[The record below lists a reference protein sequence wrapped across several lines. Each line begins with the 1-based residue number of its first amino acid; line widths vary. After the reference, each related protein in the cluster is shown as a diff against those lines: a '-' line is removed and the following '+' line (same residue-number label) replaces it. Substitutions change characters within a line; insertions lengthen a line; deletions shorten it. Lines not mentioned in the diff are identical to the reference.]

1 MPPVVGAVTTFIA
14 SALTAGFTQSVG
26 ATLWGFAQ
34 RALISVGLGLASSA
48 LTPKP
53 KSPSFNDPGRPLAF
67 QPNPDAPRQVI
78 YGETAIAGQIIAQR
92 TSSNNKYAHFIAA
105 LGDGGPY
112 ESVEAIRLN
121 NETVTLDGSGYVTA
135 PTKWASSK
143 CRIETKLG
151 TESQTAFSS
160 AVSEISDWTS
170 DHAGKGVALAHL
182 RYEYDPEVWT
192 SGIPSPLFIMRG
204 RKVYDPRLDSS
215 PGNDPTNASYIAWS
229 QNPALWAL
237 DYIRG
242 VETNGTRIL
251 GLGVPS
257 ALIDWQSFADAA
269 DVCDETVAV
278 KAGGTIARYTGGGG
292 IVSAADDPIA
302 VLEAMMSAMAGVLT
316 TRSGLI
322 SVYAGEAQTATVTL
336 TDDDLAGPI
345 RVTGARSI
353 RETANA
359 VSVQYRE
366 PSAGYNFAGA
376 PAYRNSTWE
385 TEDDSEVLW
394 TELRLPFTDDHRV
407 AQRLAKIHGGNKRE
421 PREISARYKIK
432 AIQIQ
437 EGEVFTL
444 DSDSYGSAANGK
456 YRVVSRKINPDGS
469 VDITARSETDSKYDW
484 TAASEEQDPPAGTVA
499 AASTPTTAT
508 PTGWSVTATEVSGP
522 QGAVQTVLNIA
533 APGSIDASVLSVEIE
548 YQRQAGASLGLDF
561 LGSQFAVE
569 SGSVAGDSD
578 YIPVATLSRAQA
590 LNGYRIP
597 NVERAR
603 GYSIR
608 IRYRSSF
615 YIASDWLTIEAAVD
629 QGGAALAA
637 PSGWTAAGSTQ
648 TSAEGYARP
657 VVTVTAPTSGVPASA
672 SLVAIDIRKVTDAEF
687 SDQTVL
693 SRGEAAR
700 GRTIQAIAGN
710 SYYVRVR
717 YGSDGGVW
725 GQAQII
731 PVSVDA
737 TGAVALTTFA
747 VSSTSQTSGSFAL
760 PGFSASWDALSG
772 DDLQRTRSIAVQYR
786 LNGTTNVTT
795 LYVEADETAKAVAGL
810 IGGATYN
817 VRARAE
823 DVYGGGSWT
832 SWSDV
837 TVSSTWTV
845 GGATSVGWSGVADDN
860 GGRPE
865 PNATVGA
872 TWGDNVAGRPT
883 ELTDGRIGTALDS
896 SGLLQTAIPTAVA
909 NSSNLL
915 RYTGGGTFAGA
926 LNANYIT
933 NTNELTDGASLGT
946 TAAWASISSRPSEL
960 TDGRITTALDASGIL
975 QTNVPNAS
983 QVPTL
988 TLAKISDAGALAAKA
1003 TIDSASLLDDGV
1015 VETAKLADNSINDA
1029 KVAAN
1034 RSFIQE
1040 GAGVPTAT
1048 ARRIYNDTTND
1059 VIWYDD
1065 GTNIRRISREAIQDN
1080 LGSDTGFSGAAYKVV
1095 VAVELPGLKE
1105 LDLLSI
1111 QTLQSSFQGPDE
1123 ATAAAVVGEWA
1134 IGIVDAS
1141 RSPGDAWLGTGT
1153 ENIIADGRTITFQ
1166 LDGSDVVVNGNGI
1179 DGLILDVGGYRV
1191 PVAYEG
1197 TAYFCLLLK
1206 LTASTSDQ
1214 ILLAGT
1220 GTQMRVLISP

>member
-121 NETVTLDGSGYVTA
+121 NETVTLDGSGFVTA

-151 TESQTAFSS
+151 TESQTAFST

-237 DYIRG
+237 DYILG

-302 VLEAMMSAMAGVLT
+302 VLEAIMSAMAGVMT

-322 SVYAGEAQTATVTL
+322 SIYAGEAQTATVTL

-747 VSSTSQTSGSFAL
+747 ASSTSQTSGSFAL

-845 GGATSVGWSGVADDN
+845 GGATSVGWSGVSDDDGN
-860 GGRPE
+860 RPE
-865 PNATVGA
+865 PNATLGA
-872 TWGDNVAGRPT
+872 TWGDNVVDIPT
-883 ELTDGRIGTALDS
+883 ELTD
-896 SGLLQTAIPTAVA
+896 
-909 NSSNLL
+909 N
-915 RYTGGGTFAGA
+915 
-926 LNANYIT
+926 
-933 NTNELTDGASLGT
+933 
-946 TAAWASISSRPSEL
+946 
-960 TDGRITTALDASGIL
+960 RITTALNASGVL
-975 QTNVPNAS
+975 QTSIPNAS

-1153 ENIIADGRTITFQ
+1153 ENIIADGRTIAFQ

>member
-269 DVCDETVAV
+269 DVCDETVSV

-322 SVYAGEAQTATVTL
+322 SIYAGEAQTATVTL

-561 LGSQFAVE
+561 LGSQFSSE

-615 YIASDWLTIEAAVD
+615 YIASDWLTIETAVD

-786 LNGTTNVTT
+786 LDGTTNVTT

-845 GGATSVGWSGVADDN
+845 GGATSVGWSGVSDDDGN
-860 GGRPE
+860 RPE
-865 PNATVGA
+865 PNATLGA
-872 TWGDNVAGRPT
+872 TWGDNVVDIPT
-883 ELTDGRIGTALDS
+883 ELTDGRISA
-896 SGLLQTAIPTAVA
+896 
-909 NSSNLL
+909 
-915 RYTGGGTFAGA
+915 
-926 LNANYIT
+926 
-933 NTNELTDGASLGT
+933 
-946 TAAWASISSRPSEL
+946 
-960 TDGRITTALDASGIL
+960 ALDASGIL
-975 QTNVPNAS
+975 QTNVPNA
-983 QVPTL
+983 QVTGL
-988 TLAKISDAGALAAKA
+988 GALALKA
-1003 TIDSASLLDDGV
+1003 TIDSAGLLSDGV
-1015 VETAKLADNSINDA
+1015 VATAKLANNSVDDD

-1034 RSFIQE
+1034 RAFVQE

-1065 GTNIRRISREAIQDN
+1065 GTNIRRISRQLLQDN
-1080 LGSDTGFSGAAYKVV
+1080 LGSDTGFSGTAYKVV
-1095 VAVELPGLKE
+1095 VAIEAPGLKE
-1105 LDLLSI
+1105 LDV
-1111 QTLQSSFQGPDE
+1111 LQVTDITINFQSPDE
-1123 ATAAAVVGEWA
+1123 ATDAAVVGEWA

-1141 RSPGDAWLGTGT
+1141 RSPGDAWAGTGT
-1153 ENIIADGRTITFQ
+1153 ENIIQDGRTVTFQ
-1166 LDGSDVVVNGNGI
+1166 LDGSNVVVNGNGASGFI
-1179 DGLILDVGGYRV
+1179 KQQGITGGVDYRI
-1191 PVAYEG
+1191 PAAYEG
-1197 TAYFCLLLK
+1197 TCYVCLLLK
-1206 LTASTSDQ
+1206 LTAFTSDQ
-1214 ILLAGT
+1214 ILLGGT
-1220 GTQMRVLISP
+1220 GTQMSVLISP

>member
-407 AQRLAKIHGGNKRE
+407 AQR
-421 PREISARYKIK
+421 S
-432 AIQIQ
+432 
-437 EGEVFTL
+437 
-444 DSDSYGSAANGK
+444 
-456 YRVVSRKINPDGS
+456 
-469 VDITARSETDSKYDW
+469 
-484 TAASEEQDPPAGTVA
+484 TAA
-499 AASTPTTAT
+499 
-508 PTGWSVTATEVSGP
+508 
-522 QGAVQTVLNIA
+522 
-533 APGSIDASVLSVEIE
+533 
-548 YQRQAGASLGLDF
+548 
-561 LGSQFAVE
+561 
-569 SGSVAGDSD
+569 
-578 YIPVATLSRAQA
+578 
-590 LNGYRIP
+590 
-597 NVERAR
+597 
-603 GYSIR
+603 
-608 IRYRSSF
+608 
-615 YIASDWLTIEAAVD
+615 
-629 QGGAALAA
+629 
-637 PSGWTAAGSTQ
+637 
-648 TSAEGYARP
+648 TSASPARFP
-657 VVTVTAPTSGVPASA
+657 
-672 SLVAIDIRKVTDAEF
+672 R
-687 SDQTVL
+687 
-693 SRGEAAR
+693 
-700 GRTIQAIAGN
+700 
-710 SYYVRVR
+710 
-717 YGSDGGVW
+717 
-725 GQAQII
+725 
-731 PVSVDA
+731 A
-737 TGAVALTTFA
+737 T
-747 VSSTSQTSGSFAL
+747 
-760 PGFSASWDALSG
+760 
-772 DDLQRTRSIAVQYR
+772 
-786 LNGTTNVTT
+786 
-795 LYVEADETAKAVAGL
+795 K
-810 IGGATYN
+810 
-817 VRARAE
+817 
-823 DVYGGGSWT
+823 
-832 SWSDV
+832 
-837 TVSSTWTV
+837 
-845 GGATSVGWSGVADDN
+845 
-860 GGRPE
+860 
-865 PNATVGA
+865 
-872 TWGDNVAGRPT
+872 
-883 ELTDGRIGTALDS
+883 
-896 SGLLQTAIPTAVA
+896 
-909 NSSNLL
+909 
-915 RYTGGGTFAGA
+915 
-926 LNANYIT
+926 
-933 NTNELTDGASLGT
+933 
-946 TAAWASISSRPSEL
+946 SRPSKFRKARSSRS
-960 TDGRITTALDASGIL
+960 T
-975 QTNVPNAS
+975 
-983 QVPTL
+983 
-988 TLAKISDAGALAAKA
+988 AKIGR
-1003 TIDSASLLDDGV
+1003 ASC
-1015 VETAKLADNSINDA
+1015 
-1029 KVAAN
+1029 
-1034 RSFIQE
+1034 
-1040 GAGVPTAT
+1040 
-1048 ARRIYNDTTND
+1048 
-1059 VIWYDD
+1059 
-1065 GTNIRRISREAIQDN
+1065 RE
-1080 LGSDTGFSGAAYKVV
+1080 
-1095 VAVELPGLKE
+1095 
-1105 LDLLSI
+1105 
-1111 QTLQSSFQGPDE
+1111 
-1123 ATAAAVVGEWA
+1123 
-1134 IGIVDAS
+1134 
-1141 RSPGDAWLGTGT
+1141 
-1153 ENIIADGRTITFQ
+1153 
-1166 LDGSDVVVNGNGI
+1166 
-1179 DGLILDVGGYRV
+1179 RV
-1191 PVAYEG
+1191 
-1197 TAYFCLLLK
+1197 
-1206 LTASTSDQ
+1206 
-1214 ILLAGT
+1214 
-1220 GTQMRVLISP
+1220 

>member
-14 SALTAGFTQSVG
+14 STLTDGFTQSVS

-34 RALISVGLGLASSA
+34 RALISVGLGMVASA

-170 DHAGKGVALAHL
+170 DHAGKGVALAHM

-242 VETNGTRIL
+242 VETNGTRVL

-302 VLEAMMSAMAGVLT
+302 VLEAMMSALAGVLT

-322 SVYAGEAQTATVTL
+322 SIYAGEAQTATVTL

-533 APGSIDASVLSVEIE
+533 APGSIEASVLSVEIE

-561 LGSQFAVE
+561 LGSQFSSE
-569 SGSVAGDSD
+569 SGSVAGDSE
-578 YIPVATLSRAQA
+578 YIPVATLSRAQS

-672 SLVAIDIRKVTDAEF
+672 SLVAIDIRKVTDSEF

-786 LNGTTNVTT
+786 LDGTTNVTT

-832 SWSDV
+832 SWEDV

-845 GGATSVGWSGVADDN
+845 GGATSVGWSGVSDDDGN
-860 GGRPE
+860 RPE
-865 PNATVGA
+865 PNATLGA
-872 TWGDNVAGRPT
+872 TWGSNVA
-883 ELTDGRIGTALDS
+883 S
-896 SGLLQTAIPTAVA
+896 IPT
-909 NSSNLL
+909 
-915 RYTGGGTFAGA
+915 
-926 LNANYIT
+926 
-933 NTNELTDGASLGT
+933 
-946 TAAWASISSRPSEL
+946 EL
-960 TDGRITTALDASGIL
+960 TDGRITTALNASGIL
-975 QTNVPNAS
+975 QTNVPNA
-983 QVPTL
+983 QVTGL
-988 TLAKISDAGALAAKA
+988 GALALKA
-1003 TIDSASLLDDGV
+1003 TIDSAGLLSDGV
-1015 VETAKLADNSINDA
+1015 VSTAKLANNSVDDD

-1034 RSFIQE
+1034 RAFVQE

-1065 GTNIRRISREAIQDN
+1065 GTDIRRLSRQILQDN
-1080 LGSDTGFSGAAYKVV
+1080 LGTDTGVSGSSYEVV
-1095 VAVELPGLKE
+1095 VAVEVPGLKE
-1105 LDLLSI
+1105 LDILSI
-1111 QTLQSSFQGPDE
+1111 NNITINFQSPDE
-1123 ATAAAVVGEWA
+1123 ATDAAVVGEWA

-1141 RSPGDAWLGTGT
+1141 RAPGDAWIGTGD
-1153 ENIIADGRTITFQ
+1153 ENIIADGRSITFQ
-1166 LDGSDVVVNGNGI
+1166 LDGSNVVLNSDGSS
-1179 DGLILDVGGYRV
+1179 GLILDVGAYRI
-1191 PVAYEG
+1191 PTAYEG
-1197 TAYFCLLLK
+1197 TAYVCLLLK
-1206 LTASTSDQ
+1206 LTAATSDQ
-1214 ILLAGT
+1214 ILLGGT
-1220 GTQMRVLISP
+1220 GTQMSVLISP

>member
-1 MPPVVGAVTTFIA
+1 M
-14 SALTAGFTQSVG
+14 
-26 ATLWGFAQ
+26 
-34 RALISVGLGLASSA
+34 
-48 LTPKP
+48 
-53 KSPSFNDPGRPLAF
+53 
-67 QPNPDAPRQVI
+67 
-78 YGETAIAGQIIAQR
+78 
-92 TSSNNKYAHFIAA
+92 
-105 LGDGGPY
+105 
-112 ESVEAIRLN
+112 
-121 NETVTLDGSGYVTA
+121 
-135 PTKWASSK
+135 
-143 CRIETKLG
+143 
-151 TESQTAFSS
+151 
-160 AVSEISDWTS
+160 
-170 DHAGKGVALAHL
+170 
-182 RYEYDPEVWT
+182 
-192 SGIPSPLFIMRG
+192 
-204 RKVYDPRLDSS
+204 
-215 PGNDPTNASYIAWS
+215 
-229 QNPALWAL
+229 
-237 DYIRG
+237 
-242 VETNGTRIL
+242 
-251 GLGVPS
+251 
-257 ALIDWQSFADAA
+257 
-269 DVCDETVAV
+269 
-278 KAGGTIARYTGGGG
+278 
-292 IVSAADDPIA
+292 
-302 VLEAMMSAMAGVLT
+302 LEAMMSAMAGVLT

-322 SVYAGEAQTATVTL
+322 SIYAGEAQTATVTL

-456 YRVVSRKINPDGS
+456 YRVVSRKINPDGP

-508 PTGWSVTATEVSGP
+508 PSGWSVTATEVSGP

-561 LGSQFAVE
+561 LGSQFSSE

-615 YIASDWLTIEAAVD
+615 YIASDWLTIETAVD

-657 VVTVTAPTSGVPASA
+657 VVTATAPTSGVPASA

-786 LNGTTNVTT
+786 LDGTTNVTT

-832 SWSDV
+832 SWEDV

-845 GGATSVGWSGVADDN
+845 GGATSVGWSGVSDDDGN
-860 GGRPE
+860 RPE
-865 PNATVGA
+865 PNATLGA
-872 TWGDNVAGRPT
+872 TWGSNVVDIPT
-883 ELTDGRIGTALDS
+883 ELTDGRISA
-896 SGLLQTAIPTAVA
+896 
-909 NSSNLL
+909 
-915 RYTGGGTFAGA
+915 
-926 LNANYIT
+926 
-933 NTNELTDGASLGT
+933 
-946 TAAWASISSRPSEL
+946 
-960 TDGRITTALDASGIL
+960 ALDASGIL
-975 QTNVPNAS
+975 QTNVPNA
-983 QVPTL
+983 QVTGL
-988 TLAKISDAGALAAKA
+988 GALALKA
-1003 TIDSASLLDDGV
+1003 TIDSAGLLSDGV
-1015 VETAKLADNSINDA
+1015 VSTDKLANNSVDDD

-1034 RSFIQE
+1034 RAFVQE

-1065 GTNIRRISREAIQDN
+1065 GTDIRRISRQALQDN
-1080 LGSDTGFSGAAYKVV
+1080 LGTDTGFSGTSYKVV
-1095 VAVELPGLKE
+1095 VAIEVPGLKE
-1105 LDLLSI
+1105 LDVMQVHNITINFHS
-1111 QTLQSSFQGPDE
+1111 PHE
-1123 ATAAAVVGEWA
+1123 ATTEAGVGDWS
-1134 IGIVDAS
+1134 IG
-1141 RSPGDAWLGTGT
+1141 
-1153 ENIIADGRTITFQ
+1153 
-1166 LDGSDVVVNGNGI
+1166 
-1179 DGLILDVGGYRV
+1179 
-1191 PVAYEG
+1191 
-1197 TAYFCLLLK
+1197 
-1206 LTASTSDQ
+1206 TS
-1214 ILLAGT
+1214 
-1220 GTQMRVLISP
+1220 

>member
-269 DVCDETVAV
+269 DVCDETVSV

-322 SVYAGEAQTATVTL
+322 SIYAGEAQTATVTL

-508 PTGWSVTATEVSGP
+508 PSGWSVTATEVSGP

-561 LGSQFAVE
+561 LGSQFSTE

-615 YIASDWLTIEAAVD
+615 YIASDWLTIEAAVN

-786 LNGTTNVTT
+786 LDGTTNVTT

-845 GGATSVGWSGVADDN
+845 GGATSVGWSGVSDDDGN
-860 GGRPE
+860 RPE
-865 PNATVGA
+865 PNATLGA
-872 TWGDNVAGRPT
+872 TWGSNVASIPT
-883 ELTDGRIGTALDS
+883 ELTDGRISA
-896 SGLLQTAIPTAVA
+896 
-909 NSSNLL
+909 
-915 RYTGGGTFAGA
+915 
-926 LNANYIT
+926 
-933 NTNELTDGASLGT
+933 
-946 TAAWASISSRPSEL
+946 
-960 TDGRITTALDASGIL
+960 ALDASGIL
-975 QTNVPNAS
+975 QTNVPNA
-983 QVPTL
+983 QVTGL
-988 TLAKISDAGALAAKA
+988 GALALKA
-1003 TIDSASLLDDGV
+1003 TIDSAGLLSDGV
-1015 VETAKLADNSINDA
+1015 VSTAKLANNSVDDD

-1034 RSFIQE
+1034 RAFVQE

-1065 GTNIRRISREAIQDN
+1065 GTDIRRISRQVLQDN
-1080 LGSDTGFSGAAYKVV
+1080 LGTDTGFSGTAYKVV
-1095 VAVELPGLKE
+1095 VAIEVPGLKE
-1105 LDLLSI
+1105 LDVMQVNNI
-1111 QTLQSSFQGPDE
+1111 TINFQSPDE
-1123 ATAAAVVGEWA
+1123 ATNEAVVGEWA

-1141 RSPGDAWLGTGT
+1141 RAPGDAWIGTGT
-1153 ENIIADGRTITFQ
+1153 ENIIQDGRTITFQ
-1166 LDGSDVVVNGNGI
+1166 LDGANVVLNA
-1179 DGLILDVGGYRV
+1179 DGSGGFVKQQGVSGGVDYRI
-1191 PVAYEG
+1191 PAAYEG
-1197 TAYFCLLLK
+1197 TAHVCLLLK
-1206 LTASTSDQ
+1206 LTAATSDQ

-1220 GTQMRVLISP
+1220 GTQMSVLISP